1 MTLMSQLPTRP
12 AERPSNECSPSD
24 TPETAASAATP
35 SGAAPSAQPILPP
48 TVVVAPPPSLARVV
62 ARWLRDSLRAR
73 GVAGSLRYLREQF
86 VECFKDSLP
95 ERRRSRFGDIDY
107 DCDHAVDTTW
117 ARLPISV
124 RLREVFSERLYQPTV
139 EAEFAEI
146 MQQLAA
152 VDFER
157 FTFIDMGSGKGRV
170 LLMAAMYPFARVL
183 GVEVQPELDAI
194 AQRNILAFAEPGR
207 QCRQLES
214 LCADAR
220 EFDFPAGDLVVYL
233 FNPFPDYVL
242 RDVLAKLIA
251 NAQREPR
258 RIYVLYN
265 APFERQEFERRPELR
280 KFHATPQYELYRV
293 ELK

>member
-1 MTLMSQLPTRP
+1 MPLQMPPLPSR
-12 AERPSNECSPSD
+12 
-24 TPETAASAATP
+24 
-35 SGAAPSAQPILPP
+35 
-48 TVVVAPPPSLARVV
+48 PPSLARVI

-73 GVAGSLRYLREQF
+73 GLSGTMHYLREQF

-139 EAEFAEI
+139 ETEFAEI

-170 LLMAAMYPFARVL
+170 LLMAAMYPFARVI
-183 GVEVQPELDAI
+183 GVEVQPQLHAI
-194 AQRNILAFAEPGR
+194 ANRNIMAFSDPGR
-207 QCRQLES
+207 QSPLIES
-214 LCADAR
+214 ICADAR
-220 EFDFPAGDLVVYL
+220 EFEFPPGNLVVYL

-242 RDVLAKLIA
+242 REVLAKLVA
-251 NAQREPR
+251 SARREPR
-258 RIYVLYN
+258 QIYVLYN
-265 APFERQEFERRPELR
+265 APFERQEFEHIPDMRS
-280 KFHATPQYELYRV
+280 FHRTAQYELYRV